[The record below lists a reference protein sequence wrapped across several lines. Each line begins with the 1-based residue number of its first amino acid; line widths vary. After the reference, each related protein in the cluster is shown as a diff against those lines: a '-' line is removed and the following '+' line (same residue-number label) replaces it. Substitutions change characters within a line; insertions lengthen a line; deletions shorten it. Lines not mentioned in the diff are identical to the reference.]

1 MKRIISGTIFFL
13 SALLAFAQEKEDE
26 VGEARTITGEE
37 AWSNDSKMVL
47 VYIFS
52 IIIIIFVLRTF
63 RNKADA

>member
-1 MKRIISGTIFFL
+1 MKHIILGIFFL
-13 SALLAFAQEKEDE
+13 LATVLLFAQEKEWE
-26 VGEARTITGEE
+26 VGVTRTVDGNEP
-37 AWSNDSKMVL
+37 WSNDSKMVL